1 MKEQDLVNFINWLIE
16 SKEAPE
22 GSSFEETVSWINE
35 LSTSEDGKQ
44 ILNQLLNTYKKS
56 NNMGLFKK
64 GGKFDYLLCLKKG
77 GNIQDCG
84 CGKKIE
90 KNQPGGPIAR
100 MGVQPKEEFTEA
112 EKQALS
118 DGTFYEEVTYPDGYF
133 VTRMSSGS
141 HGKNQRYPFIYS
153 KIVAPDGSVLYQ
165 QDQYRNYPL
174 INKSPKLIDIND
186 VSYNLGDGEAWFNKY
201 KSTIDG
207 ENLNSPRTKTNKEND
222 LLEYQKGGEILQQDA
237 VTQYPYASRQDV
249 IKAMNQTGL
258 NNKEAR
264 QVYRGSKREMRD
276 LGLRGRSLRQ
286 AARYNLIDQ
295 VYPRA
300 GMTEEEAR
308 RAMLDNLITKISYN

>member
-84 CGKKIE
+84 CGKKITKHPV
-90 KNQPGGPIAR
+90 KNEEPAMQIGGVIQPN
-100 MGVQPKEEFTEA
+100 ET
-112 EKQALS
+112 
-118 DGTFYEEVTYPDGYF
+118 
-133 VTRMSSGS
+133 
-141 HGKNQRYPFIYS
+141 
-153 KIVAPDGSVLYQ
+153 
-165 QDQYRNYPL
+165 
-174 INKSPKLIDIND
+174 
-186 VSYNLGDGEAWFNKY
+186 
-201 KSTIDG
+201 
-207 ENLNSPRTKTNKEND
+207 LN
-222 LLEYQKGGEILQQDA
+222 
-237 VTQYPYASRQDV
+237 QYPYASKQDV
-249 IKAMNQTGL
+249 IKAMNQIGL

-264 QVYRGSKREMRD
+264 QAYRSSKREMRD

-308 RAMLDNLITKISYN
+308 RAMLDNLITKISYD

>member
-44 ILNQLLNTYKKS
+44 MLNQLLNTYKKS
-56 NNMGLFKK
+56 NNMEFFKK

-90 KNQPGGPIAR
+90 KAQDGATVETIKKTYTEIPGTDIDGNTYFEPYVEYHTPNGTVTQVGKSYRSNYGLGQYLPSLPFGPAKW
-100 MGVQPKEEFTEA
+100 QHNKA
-112 EKQALS
+112 E
-118 DGTFYEEVTYPDGYF
+118 
-133 VTRMSSGS
+133 R
-141 HGKNQRYPFIYS
+141 
-153 KIVAPDGSVLYQ
+153 
-165 QDQYRNYPL
+165 QYNRQEL
-174 INKSPKLIDIND
+174 NKSHQRNQELLQAR
-186 VSYNLGDGEAWFNKY
+186 NLEVQQKYGPVGNEAPMMA
-201 KSTIDG
+201 D
-207 ENLNSPRTKTNKEND
+207 
-222 LLEYQKGGEILQQDA
+222 GGEISRQD
-237 VTQYPYASRQDV
+237 VINQYPYASKQDV
-249 IKAMNQTGL
+249 IKAMNQAGL

-264 QVYRGSKREMRD
+264 QAYRNSKREMRD
-276 LGLRGRSLRQ
+276 LGLRGRGLRQ

-308 RAMLDNLITKISYN
+308 RAMLDNMITKISYD